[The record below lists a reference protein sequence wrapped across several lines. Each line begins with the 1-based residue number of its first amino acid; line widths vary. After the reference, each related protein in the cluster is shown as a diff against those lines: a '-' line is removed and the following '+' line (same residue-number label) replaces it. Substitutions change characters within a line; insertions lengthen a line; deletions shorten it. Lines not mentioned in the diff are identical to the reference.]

1 MCKLVEDGN
10 FFSASFRA
18 QNAAADQSHNRR
30 PLEKVDNT
38 WLLGHYM
45 AYGLWHISGRII
57 GTNLNIL

>member
-30 PLEKVDNT
+30 PQEKVDK
-38 WLLGHYM
+38 YM
-45 AYGLWHISGRII
+45 ALGTLHSLWAMAHLW
-57 GTNLNIL
+57 TVVAL